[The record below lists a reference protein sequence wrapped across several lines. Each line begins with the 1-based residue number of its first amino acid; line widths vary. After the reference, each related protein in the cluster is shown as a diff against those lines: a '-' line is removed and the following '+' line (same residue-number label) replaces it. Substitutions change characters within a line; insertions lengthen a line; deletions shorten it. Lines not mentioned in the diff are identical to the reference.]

1 MGESSII
8 DRFAGGRVSMAT
20 DGNVDGR
27 KRRLLLGAT
36 TAVGTVGVIATAVP
50 FAMSFWPSE
59 RAKAAGAP
67 VEVDIS
73 KLEPGQQIT
82 VEWRS
87 KPIWIVRRTKEM
99 LAGLPKLNERVA
111 DPNSVVDHQPAYC
124 KNEDRSI
131 KPDILVA
138 IG

>member
-1 MGESSII
+1 MASGGMGESSII
-8 DRFAGGRVSMAT
+8 RKFAGGVVSMPG
-20 DGNVDGR
+20 DGKVDGG

-73 KLEPGQQIT
+73 KLEPGQRIT

-87 KPIWIVRRTKEM
+87 KPVWIVRRTKEM
-99 LAGLPKLNERVA
+99 LAGLPKLDGRVA
-111 DPNSVVDHQPAYC
+111 DPTSKVDH
-124 KNEDRSI
+124 
-131 KPDILVA
+131 
-138 IG
+138 